1 MSPKTCPT
9 PRIPQDQRNP
19 REIESRLATGEI
31 RRVRRSTYIPAS
43 PDAPDFTTHRTIRE
57 VLLRVVRTE
66 RLDGVVALLAGLTTR
81 MDAAMASVGAVNDG
95 TMASFSAV
103 NDAAG
108 QCTVIP

>member
-1 MSPKTCPT
+1 MPPHRPLCPHAEE
-9 PRIPQDQRNP
+9 P
-19 REIESRLATGEI
+19 
-31 RRVRRSTYIPAS
+31 
-43 PDAPDFTTHRTIRE
+43 
-57 VLLRVVRTE
+57 
-66 RLDGVVALLAGLTTR
+66 VAFLAGLIIR

>member
-1 MSPKTCPT
+1 MSPAGTGDGGSGRT
-9 PRIPQDQRNP
+9 PSVDD
-19 REIESRLATGEI
+19 T
-31 RRVRRSTYIPAS
+31 T
-43 PDAPDFTTHRTIRE
+43 DAPYHLDWQGDAPGTVVTATITGGAYE
-57 VLLRVVRTE
+57 GDTAD
-66 RLDGVVALLAGLTTR
+66 LDGVVALLAGLTTR